1 MPILEVGRHSAL
13 NTVAF
18 AVNRGLERRVTQTLS
33 WGTHR
38 MCCGVTLEN
47 RQPFPHL
54 SSRGDTALPYWNEK
68 QGLSLS
74 HWKEKE
80 HTFTREGLI
89 PKISKAS
96 VAAEGGEI
104 TACLR
109 IEF

>member
-13 NTVAF
+13 NTIAF

-54 SSRGDTALPYWNEK
+54 SSRGDTVLPHWNEK
-68 QGLSLS
+68 QSLS
-74 HWKEKE
+74 
-80 HTFTREGLI
+80 FSLEGKGTHIHKRRIVI

-96 VAAEGGEI
+96 VAAEGEEI
-104 TACLR
+104 TA
-109 IEF
+109 